1 MAKISRSNLF
11 GRLST
16 QAYKA
21 LESAHAFARL
31 RENPYVELSHWLH
44 QILQSQ
50 ETDLHMVIEG
60 LKLERGKVQSE
71 FEAAL
76 EKLPRGATSV
86 MDFSPH
92 LEEVVERAFVFS
104 ALQFNSPKVRTG
116 HLLLALLQTP
126 SLQGILKKASPT
138 LSTISET
145 VLSDQ
150 LAALT
155 KESAEA
161 TPTLDDSEA
170 PAGTAS
176 AVSQN
181 SSDNALD
188 KYTRDMTAAAKN
200 GEIDRIVGRDQE
212 IRQLIDILM
221 RRRQNNPILTGE
233 AGVGKT
239 AVVEGL
245 AGRIADDDVPL
256 PLRGIRLLALDIGAL
271 SAGASLKGEF
281 EKRLKSVIEEVQS
294 SVQPIIMFID
304 EAHTLIGAGGSQG
317 TGDAANLLKP
327 ALARGELRTVAAT
340 TWSEYKKYIES
351 DPALTRRFQVVKV
364 DEPDDENAVSMMR
377 AISGLLETHHNVRI
391 LDEALVASVILSRRY
406 IADRQLPDKSVSLLD
421 TVCARVALS
430 QSAIP
435 ARIEATRRM
444 IAAHEREKDILSNE
458 EALGESHKNRLLT
471 LKSEIKTAEAKLE
484 KLDERWEKEKALV
497 EEIQQCEVDL
507 LTPED
512 ETAEGDTEDKT
523 SDPAPKIDYKK
534 VKANLSKARKKLA
547 KLQGEDPLIL
557 PLVDENSVAQVV
569 ADWTGVPLGKM
580 VKDQMTTVLN
590 LADALR
596 ERVVGQDQGLE
607 ALAKRIRTSRAGL
620 ADPRKPVGVFMLC
633 GPSGVGKTETAL
645 ALAENLYGGEHNLI
659 TLNMSEFQEKHTVST
674 LKGAPPGY
682 VGYGEGGKLT
692 EAVRRK
698 PYSVVLLDEIE
709 KAHPDVHEVFF
720 QVFDKGMMEDGE
732 GRLIDFKNT
741 LIILTSNVGS
751 EALMQIADQDVLP
764 DLEDVQ
770 KSLRPAL
777 LKAFPAALLGRMII
791 TPYYP
796 LTDDVLRTL
805 IKMRLGKIADRAR
818 DSYGAE
824 MVYGDEII
832 NLILDRCEE
841 RESGGRVIDA
851 ILTNTVL
858 PKLSSTFLG
867 AKLEEKNIDKVFLSV
882 EDKNIVYSFE

>member
-1 MAKISRSNLF
+1 M
-11 GRLST
+11 
-16 QAYKA
+16 
-21 LESAHAFARL
+21 
-31 RENPYVELSHWLH
+31 
-44 QILQSQ
+44 
-50 ETDLHMVIEG
+50 
-60 LKLERGKVQSE
+60 
-71 FEAAL
+71 
-76 EKLPRGATSV
+76 
-86 MDFSPH
+86 
-92 LEEVVERAFVFS
+92 
-104 ALQFNSPKVRTG
+104 
-116 HLLLALLQTP
+116 
-126 SLQGILKKASPT
+126 
-138 LSTISET
+138 
-145 VLSDQ
+145 
-150 LAALT
+150 
-155 KESAEA
+155 
-161 TPTLDDSEA
+161 
-170 PAGTAS
+170 
-176 AVSQN
+176 
-181 SSDNALD
+181 
-188 KYTRDMTAAAKN
+188 
-200 GEIDRIVGRDQE
+200 
-212 IRQLIDILM
+212 
-221 RRRQNNPILTGE
+221 
-233 AGVGKT
+233 
-239 AVVEGL
+239 
-245 AGRIADDDVPL
+245 
-256 PLRGIRLLALDIGAL
+256 
-271 SAGASLKGEF
+271 
-281 EKRLKSVIEEVQS
+281 
-294 SVQPIIMFID
+294 
-304 EAHTLIGAGGSQG
+304 
-317 TGDAANLLKP
+317 
-327 ALARGELRTVAAT
+327 
-340 TWSEYKKYIES
+340 
-351 DPALTRRFQVVKV
+351 
-364 DEPDDENAVSMMR
+364 
-377 AISGLLETHHNVRI
+377 
-391 LDEALVASVILSRRY
+391 
-406 IADRQLPDKSVSLLD
+406 
-421 TVCARVALS
+421 
-430 QSAIP
+430 
-435 ARIEATRRM
+435 
-444 IAAHEREKDILSNE
+444 
-458 EALGESHKNRLLT
+458 
-471 LKSEIKTAEAKLE
+471 
-484 KLDERWEKEKALV
+484 
-497 EEIQQCEVDL
+497 
-507 LTPED
+507 
-512 ETAEGDTEDKT
+512 
-523 SDPAPKIDYKK
+523 
-534 VKANLSKARKKLA
+534 KANLSKARKKLA